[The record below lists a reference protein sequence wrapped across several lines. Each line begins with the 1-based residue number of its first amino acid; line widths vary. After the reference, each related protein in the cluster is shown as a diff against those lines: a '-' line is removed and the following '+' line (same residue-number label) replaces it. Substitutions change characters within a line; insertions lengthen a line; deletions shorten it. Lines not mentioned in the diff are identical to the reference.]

1 MFITFEG
8 IEGSGKTT
16 QINHISEFIKSKGRQ
31 CVVTRE
37 PGDTSIGK
45 KIRSILLDPENYD
58 LVPLA
63 ELFLYAADRA
73 QHISERI
80 IPALEAGKVVVC
92 DRFFDATTAYQGYA
106 RGLDLSSIYQIHKLV
121 LAKLKPDITILFDLL
136 PETGLERAWKQINSG
151 SRSGAETRFENEKI
165 VFHEKVRNGYLE
177 LAKKEPA
184 RIFVIDASKKEDE
197 VKQQIIEILSEK
209 LKKG

>member
-16 QINHISEFIKSKGRQ
+16 QINHVVDFFKSLGRE
-31 CVVTRE
+31 CITTRE

-45 KIRSILLDPENYD
+45 KIRAILLDPKNRE
-58 LVPLA
+58 LVPQA

-80 IPALEAGKVVVC
+80 IPALEAGNVVVC

-106 RGLDLSSIYQIHKLV
+106 RGLDLSLIKQINSQV
-121 LAKLKPDITILFDLL
+121 LGDLKPDLTVLFDLS
-136 PETGLERAWKQINSG
+136 PEIGLERAWKAINSG
-151 SRSGAETRFENEKI
+151 DRSGLETRFENEKI
-165 VFHEKVRNGYLE
+165 AFHEQVRQGYLE
-177 LAKKEPA
+177 LAKKESQ
-184 RIFVIDASKKEDE
+184 RIFLIDASKSEDE
-197 VKQQIIEILSEK
+197 VRTQIIKIIKNK
-209 LKKG
+209 LF